1 MRNPRTFF
9 RALRNPRTFFRAMRN
24 PKTWL
29 RAKGQP
35 TLCFIFGRVVQATV
49 FIPCLFFFFFFF
61 YFQTHPVIWN
71 AAEAFS
77 TLLERNAD
85 GTFVEATFNSN
96 IEKRHSKNGQLNSR
110 NDEMNRHIAPL
121 TPQLTDAFTDVCNCT
136 CC

>member
-1 MRNPRTFF
+1 LAASSKQLYSFHAF
-9 RALRNPRTFFRAMRN
+9 S
-24 PKTWL
+24 
-29 RAKGQP
+29 
-35 TLCFIFGRVVQATV
+35 
-49 FIPCLFFFFFFF
+49 FFFFF

-121 TPQLTDAFTDVCNCT
+121 TPQLTDAFTDVAEIYVSYYGGFFVECKSVSYYLICI
-136 CC
+136 CSIRLFFFSSIFCAR